1 MANVLGVKYLKI
13 SKTDA
18 NGDDRSEV
26 LRQLTNIR
34 LKYSD
39 IGVKQYNIQ
48 TIQELP
54 TYFLFGI
61 NYQDI
66 ASPNDR
72 GIYNY
77 QTEASQAAGYISITS
92 TDGLYPVEG
101 YVSTIDNLR
110 FDVSTGVLRL
120 GPKSIEHNPNAII
133 QVTAS
138 VNYTPN
144 PPTATP
150 NPQLSIAAISDD
162 GLSLT
167 SLLSITSASVTSPGT
182 LILTASITDQSP
194 LWDQLVTNRKGL
206 QLAVANSSTTNAVD
220 FSNITLT
227 ITQSQAFTNTSSIL
241 AVPSPNNIKKFDST
255 DCDVTYGFV
264 DLYPLSQYYMEV
276 SYTPGISVPVNQQII
291 ISGTALHAPVKDY
304 YYNLQS
310 QILPR
315 YVGSRVSQLRLN
327 RYTGFDSSITLNGN
341 PYTGD
346 TGYGKSPN
354 VESNRAYFA
363 WFTEVYGASPE
374 YNDAVNVNIKYLVD
388 ELGNTYS
395 PGLTRYFANELVG
408 TFSQGETTELNFVDA
423 VGGTN
428 STPTAIKT
436 ALNGQQVIIRP
447 AAKASAVLY
456 SQTGSS
462 ANAYTQSLQ
471 FTTIENGSAYKALT
485 DFRFS
490 AQRFAIGNYLPG
502 TTTKITFPQLNWDF
516 ANGFSIA
523 TSTYTFNQTPQ
534 SKMQIIVKIQGMHL
548 TEIYSDQSIKS
559 VDIEIYKNGAVWRS
573 YTRVLPSNGDQLT
586 FQEVTGWEQFQSGDT
601 IEVKINNNQTDQQ
614 VDIEGPV
621 EILTAQQQLTQLALP
636 TVSAPFFFTSSANP
650 YILTASLQF
659 SSSINQVY
667 QATITSSGFDPAR
680 YKVSFQPGD
689 QFRFEN
695 SELNVYTINK
705 IISSST
711 DQGSNGQT
719 VMLLDQPITNGTNVD
734 YFLLRR
740 FAPDPSNVIIQGIK
754 PSGGTGAGTL
764 KPLYIT
770 DNLNNNMASVV
781 SKLSSENAI

>member
-1 MANVLGVKYLKI
+1 MANVQGVKYLKI
-13 SKTDA
+13 SKIDA
-18 NGDDRSEV
+18 NGEDRSST

-34 LKYSD
+34 LQYSD
-39 IGVKQYNIQ
+39 IGIKQYNIKS
-48 TIQELP
+48 IQELS
-54 TYFLFGI
+54 THFLFEI

-66 ASPNDR
+66 ASSADK

-77 QTEASQAAGYISITS
+77 QTVANQPLGPIIDDTSGVFPVQGYTS
-92 TDGLYPVEG
+92 TIAN
-101 YVSTIDNLR
+101 SR
-110 FDVSTGVLRL
+110 FDAATGIFQL
-120 GPKSIEHNPNAII
+120 GAVTTEHNPNAVLQI
-133 QVTAS
+133 TAS
-138 VNYTPN
+138 VNYAPI
-144 PPTATP
+144 PPSATP
-150 NPQLSIAAISDD
+150 SPILSIIDAN
-162 GLSLT
+162 T
-167 SLLSITSASVTSPGT
+167 SNVITSISSASITSPGT
-182 LILTASITDQSP
+182 LLLTASITDTSP
-194 LWDQLVTNRKGL
+194 LWNQLVNLRGGL
-206 QLAVANSSTTNAVD
+206 QIGLQNEATDLVQ

-227 ITQSQAFTNTSSIL
+227 VTQSQGFTNTSSIL
-241 AVPSPNNIKKFDST
+241 TVPSPNNIKKFEST
-255 DCDVTYGFV
+255 DCDVTYGFT
-264 DLYPLSQYYMEV
+264 DSYQPSQYYMQV
-276 SYTPGISVPVNQQII
+276 SYTPGISVPVNQQTI
-291 ISGTALHAPVKDY
+291 ISGTAVLAPVKDY

-341 PYTGD
+341 LYTGD

-408 TFSQGETTELNFVDA
+408 TFSQGETAELNFVDA
-423 VGGTN
+423 AGGLN

-471 FTTIENGSAYKALT
+471 FTTIENGSAYKSIT

-490 AQRFAIGNYLPG
+490 AQRFAIGNYPQG
-502 TTTKITFPQLNWDF
+502 ITKITFPQLNWDF
-516 ANGFSIA
+516 ANGFSTA
-523 TSTYTFNQTPQ
+523 TSTYTFNETPQ
-534 SKMQIIVKIQGMHL
+534 SKIQIIINVDGMHL
-548 TEIYSDQSIKS
+548 TEIIEDQTTKL
-559 VDIEIYKNGAVWRS
+559 VDICIYKNGALWRS
-573 YTRVLPSNGDQLT
+573 YPRVLPLDGTST
-586 FQEVTGWEQFQSGDT
+586 SFQVATGWEQFQSGDT
-601 IEVKINNNQTDQQ
+601 IEVKINNNQTNQQ

-636 TVSAPFFFTSSANP
+636 IVSAPFFFTSSANP

-689 QFRFEN
+689 QLRFEN

-740 FAPDPSNVIIQGIK
+740 FAPDPANVIIQGIK

-770 DNLNNNMASVV
+770 DNLNNNMASIV